1 MPSVQPPSNATLED
15 VFFDCEAHNSEIR
28 ASLKP
33 GLHDDF
39 LLSGFCTPPLT
50 WSQLLRETQGKPIR
64 LIPRCV
70 IQQSSGKQRIIDN
83 AHTGGQSAFSSESN
97 RLVLCSALRP
107 AQHASLAVSALGFDR
122 AKEVL
127 QHDSLEG
134 GGEDWPNAYRSCPMS
149 ADESRACVVCWHHRE
164 WGVPAY
170 QLYTGLL
177 FGLPLA
183 VTSFNRYSSEA
194 LGRRLLFLLVSLYF
208 DDAHVTDWSSSK
220 GSGQQAFRDLN
231 EIMGSPFAEDKRQDM
246 APTGTFLGLDYDLSE
261 ISGDGTVAFW
271 VRSRLQE
278 KVEDMLATAERT
290 GVLPPGVAS
299 KLYGV
304 LNFLEQGMY
313 GRVGTGGLQALKAR
327 QTEKVVELTGALRQS
342 MEVIR
347 AVLAMRP
354 RRRVEVF
361 PSEHCRFVAASDAAE
376 DVPERHRGL
385 LAGLALWTSLAGG
398 LCGRGVA
405 LSVFA
410 LHTWRPQDCAARV
423 VDGALCPHGAPLA
436 LPGGQGRLVYRQCG
450 GPYVSHS
457 WTQ

>member
-1 MPSVQPPSNATLED
+1 MGASVYSTRLRHLQPDAIRVATQQRDLGLLGLPVVLLSWGDVAMPLGFVRGGATLWHFPQQPALPITLED

-33 GLHDDF
+33 GLHDEF
-39 LLSGFCTPPLT
+39 LLSQSVAEAEAGFCTPPLT

-64 LIPRCV
+64 FIPRCV
-70 IQQSSGKQRIIDN
+70 IHQSSGKQRIIDN

-97 RLVLCSALRP
+97 KLVLCSALRP

-183 VTSFNRYSSEA
+183 VTSFNRCSRFSEA

-208 DDAHVTDWSSSK
+208 DDAHLTDWSSSK
-220 GSGQQAFRDLN
+220 GSGQQAFRDLS

-246 APTGTFLGLDYDLSE
+246 APTGTFLGLDFDLSE

-278 KVEDMLATAERT
+278 KSRT
-290 GVLPPGVAS
+290 CWQQQSAPGCCP
-299 KLYGV
+299 
-304 LNFLEQGMY
+304 
-313 GRVGTGGLQALKAR
+313 R
-327 QTEKVVELTGALRQS
+327 EL
-342 MEVIR
+342 
-347 AVLAMRP
+347 RP
-354 RRRVEVF
+354 SFMV
-361 PSEHCRFVAASDAAE
+361 C
-376 DVPERHRGL
+376 
-385 LAGLALWTSLAGG
+385 
-398 LCGRGVA
+398 
-405 LSVFA
+405 
-410 LHTWRPQDCAARV
+410 
-423 VDGALCPHGAPLA
+423 
-436 LPGGQGRLVYRQCG
+436 
-450 GPYVSHS
+450 
-457 WTQ
+457 